1 MLGALLFVEKILK
14 SKNETWQ
21 QLTGTMWCDNQA
33 ATKKYNELEGTKPF
47 SISTSNTNDSDV
59 LQELRVVKSKI
70 PIKIQAVWVKGH

>member
-47 SISTSNTNDSDV
+47 SISTSNMNDSDV

-70 PIKIQAVWVKGH
+70 PIKIQAAWVKGH